1 MVGSDKGSQTK
12 SPSMRSSATRLRSA
26 GSSGSMNRFKLKIA
40 VDKGEATDEQ
50 IKLYE
55 DMVRG
60 EMLVAKHLTPDEQLE
75 VQVQEVY
82 RRFKSKFDTEE
93 EKVKYYNDKKEMEIR
108 NRFEELNF
116 TDMKANQIR
125 EYDAFME
132 LHGI

>member
-1 MVGSDKGSQTK
+1 
-12 SPSMRSSATRLRSA
+12 
-26 GSSGSMNRFKLKIA
+26 MNRFKLKIA